1 MCTRANSCVRRG
13 AGGGT
18 RSSSNRGGPCWRAF
32 TLSLHHHLLL
42 LAPFAA
48 VMAAN
53 PSALRSKPL
62 SAPASA
68 IAAAAGPSSHREAR
82 AFDPATA
89 GGQRQHAPL
98 LAQGAPA
105 ATAAIRGARP
115 TSLSA
120 FIAGRQQQQQQQQQA
135 PLRTGTFA
143 DPERVY
149 EAQVGRSV
157 EGRGGGRA
165 FRTPPPREPPRT
177 PSPPPRPAGFNPLL
191 RSIPLERLDGGKPAL
206 PGSPKPAGG
215 ALAHTT
221 DNTAGASTDATRV
234 GSGGLTEDDLRLP
247 LTQDEDDLDDAGGL
261 GDDTGDDTGD
271 DDQWGEDDVT
281 LIFGGLGLADDGPL
295 EEIVVDQEQERYVG
309 QSSLCGHK

>member
-1 MCTRANSCVRRG
+1 
-13 AGGGT
+13 
-18 RSSSNRGGPCWRAF
+18 
-32 TLSLHHHLLL
+32 
-42 LAPFAA
+42 
-48 VMAAN
+48 MAAN
-53 PSALRSKPL
+53 PSAFKSKPL

-105 ATAAIRGARP
+105 AAAANRGARP

-120 FIAGRQQQQQQQQQA
+120 FIAGRQQQQQQT

-165 FRTPPPREPPRT
+165 FRTPPPRAPPRT

-206 PGSPKPAGG
+206 PGGPKPAGG

-221 DNTAGASTDATRV
+221 DNTTGASTNATRV
-234 GSGGLTEDDLRLP
+234 GSGGLTEDDLRLE
-247 LTQDEDDLDDAGGL
+247 LKQDEDDCDAGGL
-261 GDDTGDDTGD
+261 GDDTGD